1 MPQLDRLGFVSE
13 VIWLIFMF
21 LGIYLFLVKNGLEI
35 IYKILFYR
43 RSLLSKVFSDIL
55 SLEKEFF
62 FIEHT
67 FLFYISQLNVSVY
80 NTSRDI
86 VKLGVVEANA
96 YKEEAENFLLLDM
109 QIESLSTLDE
119 LVLESAVLLLNEKN
133 SGLIAS
139 VKESKEILSI

>member
-1 MPQLDRLGFVSE
+1 
-13 VIWLIFMF
+13 
-21 LGIYLFLVKNGLEI
+21 
-35 IYKILFYR
+35 
-43 RSLLSKVFSDIL
+43 
-55 SLEKEFF
+55 
-62 FIEHT
+62 
-67 FLFYISQLNVSVY
+67 
-80 NTSRDI
+80 

-139 VKESKEILSI
+139 VKESKEILSIK